1 MAETSPRKV
10 IITGA
15 TDGIGLRLAWLFA
28 ERGDELLL
36 TGRKDAKRFYLSRFL
51 KRRVILRRINR
62 TPIALPSSKSMSLKM
77 GWSRIDNLVLNA
89 ATGLATDAASEIPEQ
104 IITTMQVNM
113 EAPIIVVHQLS
124 EFLIAADA
132 PRSTVTFIGST
143 ARKGASGFASYAA
156 SKAGLS
162 GFVRALASE
171 WRDLADVQILHPGP
185 TKTDM
190 QKKAGMEVGAIGKY
204 FVDADYSARQIFK
217 LINSGKS
224 QANIGMAGY
233 GFHGIKQ
240 KLGLAPKLENIMP
253 S

>member
-1 MAETSPRKV
+1 MAKISSRKV

-36 TGRKDAKRFYLSRFL
+36 TGRKKENELPF
-51 KRRVILRRINR
+51 
-62 TPIALPSSKSMSLKM
+62 ALPEKARYIKADQSNPNCAGIIKKQVVKM
-77 GWSRIDNLVLNA
+77 GWARIDNLVLNA
-89 ATGLATDAASEIPEQ
+89 ATGFATDAASETPEQ

-113 EAPIIVVHQLS
+113 EAPIVLVHQLA
-124 EFLIAADA
+124 EFIIADNA

-171 WRDLADVQILHPGP
+171 WRDMADVQILHPGP

-190 QKKAGMEVGAIGKY
+190 QKKAGMEVGAITKY
-204 FVDADYSARQIFK
+204 FVDADYSARQIFQ

-224 QANIGMAGY
+224 QAYIGMAGF
-233 GFHGIKQ
+233 GFHRIKQ
-240 KLGLAPKLENIMP
+240 KLGLAPKVENIMP